1 MRGNIKWGDIMMGR
15 AEERMASPRRSPSS
29 KSPKAVRAPPP
40 SPRSP
45 SPRAKSWNEME
56 NALENF
62 ETPNLKA
69 LKGIWETFPVIVEP
83 IGRGKFSVRWH
94 RKNFDA
100 WRSSRTKSWDEAMEY
115 ELFSE
120 LRLLHSLRK
129 HPELYR
135 LHEPSGRDEIVVIE
149 VIGDVAM
156 PAPAFKGPELRRLND
171 ITKYFPGVV
180 VWNPVDGRAG
190 ETTYALKVRGDFTR
204 KHKGAE
210 GRAVLG
216 DLETALRASKFW
228 AVLPGRGD
236 EMLRLEMRHD

>member
-1 MRGNIKWGDIMMGR
+1 
-15 AEERMASPRRSPSS
+15 
-29 KSPKAVRAPPP
+29 
-40 SPRSP
+40 
-45 SPRAKSWNEME
+45 ME

-83 IGRGKFSVRWH
+83 AGPKKFSVRWH
-94 RKNFDA
+94 RKNLDA

-129 HPELYR
+129 HPELYK
-135 LHEPSGRDEIVVIE
+135 LHKPSGRDEIVVIE
-149 VIGDVAM
+149 VIGDVVL

-171 ITKYFPGVV
+171 ITKFFPGVV

-190 ETTYALKVRGDFTR
+190 ETTYALKVRGDFAR

-210 GRAVLG
+210 GRATLA
-216 DLETALRASKFW
+216 DLEAALRASKFW
-228 AVLPGRGD
+228 AVLPGRAD